1 MEAHAKRKVALGV
14 AAGLLLVGGGGAF
27 AASKL
32 MTPQQQ
38 SQAVINDAANR
49 LGIEPSKL
57 SAALKQALEDRVDAA
72 VASGQI
78 TKAQGDKFKAAI
90 ESGDVPLI
98 FAGHP
103 GGGPGGRF
111 GFGFRHPGFGDKLD
125 AAATAI
131 GITEAQL
138 QTELQSGKTLAQIAK
153 DHGKTADD
161 VVNALVADAQ
171 KKLDAAVK
179 AGKLTQSQAD
189 AMLSDLKSHIT
200 DMVNGTAPKG
210 PWGHYDGDH
219 DGDHGG
225 MPGFRQYRQFRG
237 SGNGAFTGPPPAPQ
251 GAVGAPVNI
260 A

>member
-1 MEAHAKRKVALGV
+1 MESHAKRKVALGV

-27 AASKL
+27 AATKL
-32 MTPQQQ
+32 MTPQQE

-49 LGIEPSKL
+49 LGIDPSKL
-57 SAALKQALEDRVDAA
+57 SSALKQALEDRVDAA
-72 VASGQI
+72 VASGEI
-78 TKAQGDKFKAAI
+78 TKAEGDKFKAAI
-90 ESGDVPLI
+90 ESGNVPLL

-103 GGGPGGRF
+103 GVGPGGPHGRF
-111 GFGFRHPGFGDKLD
+111 GFGHPGGGLD
-125 AAATAI
+125 AAAKAI

-171 KKLDAAVK
+171 TKLDTAVK
-179 AGKLTQSQAD
+179 AGKLTQAQAD
-189 AMLSDLKSHIT
+189 AMLNDLKSHIT

-210 PWGHYDGDH
+210 PWGDH

-225 MPGFRQYRQFRG
+225 MPGFRQFRG
-237 SGNGAFTGPPPAPQ
+237 SRNGSFTGPPPGPM
-251 GAVGAPVNI
+251 GAVGAPAN
-260 A
+260 AA

>member
-14 AAGLLLVGGGGAF
+14 AAGLLLLGGGGAF

-72 VASGQI
+72 VASGEI

-90 ESGDVPLI
+90 ESGELPLI

-103 GGGPGGRF
+103 GGGPGGPGGRF
-111 GFGFRHPGFGDKLD
+111 GFGHFRGGDKLD
-125 AAATAI
+125 AAAKVI

-138 QTELQSGKTLAQIAK
+138 RTELQSGKTLAQIAK
-153 DHGKTADD
+153 DNGKTADD
-161 VVNALVADAQ
+161 VVTALVADAQ
-171 KKLDAAVK
+171 TKLDAAVK
-179 AGKLTQSQAD
+179 AGRLKQSQAD

-200 DMVNGTAPKG
+200 DMVNGTAPQG
-210 PWGHYDGDH
+210 PWGDH
-219 DGDHGG
+219 DGDYGG
-225 MPGFRQYRQFRG
+225 PPGFRQFRG
-237 SGNGAFTGPPPAPQ
+237 SGNGAFTGPPPGPQ
-251 GAVGAPVNI
+251 EAVGEPVNI